1 MHTTLISAPELQ
13 ALLSS
18 RQPCRV
24 FDCSF
29 DLMQPGAGDQQY
41 RQAHIAGAVRADLDR
56 HLSATKGA
64 PDAAS
69 GGRHPLPS
77 RE

>member
-13 ALLSS
+13 ALLASG
-18 RQPCRV
+18 QPCRV

-41 RQAHIAGAVRADLDR
+41 QQLHKTIYVYLHFVDN
-56 HLSATKGA
+56 
-64 PDAAS
+64 
-69 GGRHPLPS
+69 
-77 RE
+77 E